1 MLVISAH
8 TNQPFDVGFLLAGTD
23 PSADVWGQIV
33 APSGSSRR
41 VPAFAR
47 GGQSWTVRCSS
58 DEVGEHQMTLE
69 AGDTAGEAHL
79 ATIIVDPYEGP
90 NPLFRH
96 GGLRVAPDGRH
107 LAHIDGSPFF
117 WLGDTW
123 WFAATARFTWP
134 EIFAELTADRLRK
147 GFTVVQLVAGLPP
160 EITDLGPISDN
171 EGGAAWID
179 GSGVNPAFYDHLDIK
194 IDFLVRSGLVPC
206 IFAAWGYYLPQVGV
220 EGMKQYWRNLVARYA
235 AYPVVWSYAGEGDL
249 PPYRQALAA
258 GDLGSSDLRDAA
270 RELVKGWAE
279 VAAYVR
285 EIDPYSRLTTIHP
298 CPVFSYRSTQIL
310 DGSLIDIDML
320 QTGHTD
326 RHCLESTLRAL
337 QDALAAGQ
345 RPVLNGEVCYEGIF
359 GANWAETQRF
369 LFWTHMLGGAAGHTY
384 GTFGISTFSGEGDD
398 RYAGVTQCSDHTWRE
413 CMNFLGS
420 AHVGLGKRLLE
431 SLPWHEFEPHPEW
444 ITPHWTD
451 DDHLLPYAAGF
462 PDIRVFY
469 IPGMTFID
477 PHGGIADW
485 PTVLK
490 HITLNELETGVA
502 YRARYINPRTGEP
515 TEPFQI
521 RSSDGTAKLDAGMS
535 VTATPTGEDWV
546 LLLERT

>member
-1 MLVISAH
+1 MPLITAH
-8 TNQPFDVGFLLAGTD
+8 ANEPFEVGFRLPGVD
-23 PSADVWGQIV
+23 PSADVWATVV
-33 APSGSSRR
+33 APDGASRR
-41 VPAFAR
+41 IPAFRR
-47 GGQSWTVRCSS
+47 GDAGWAVRCSS
-58 DEVGEHQMTLE
+58 AEVGEHRVTTEDGQTTVVVE
-69 AGDTAGEAHL
+69 A
-79 ATIIVDPYEGP
+79 YQGP

-96 GGLRVAPDGRH
+96 GGLRIAPDGRH
-107 LAHIDGSPFF
+107 LVHADGTPFF

-123 WFAATARFTWP
+123 WFAATRRFKWP
-134 EIFAELTADRLRK
+134 EVFAELAADRIRK

-179 GSGVNPAFYDHLDIK
+179 GAANPDFYDHLDVK

-206 IFAAWGYYLPQVGV
+206 IFAAWGYYLAQLGV
-220 EGMKQYWRNLVARYA
+220 EEMKRYWHNLVARYA

-249 PPYRQALAA
+249 PPYRQALDA
-258 GDLGSSDLRDAA
+258 GDFRSDRLREASQ
-270 RELVKGWAE
+270 ELVRGWGE

-285 EIDPYSRLTTIHP
+285 EIDPYSRLATIHP
-298 CPVFSYRSTQIL
+298 CPVFSYRSTEIL
-310 DGSLIDIDML
+310 DDSLIDIDML

-337 QDALAAGQ
+337 QAALAAGR

-398 RYAGVTQCSDHTWRE
+398 RYSGVTQCSDHTWRE

-420 AHVGLGKRLLE
+420 EHVGLGKRLLE
-431 SLPWHEFEPHPEW
+431 QLPWHEFEPHPEW

-451 DDHLLPYAAGF
+451 DDHLLPYAAGV
-462 PDIRVFY
+462 PDRVRVFY
-469 IPGMTFID
+469 FPGMSFID
-477 PHGGIADW
+477 PHGGVADW

-490 HITLNELETGVA
+490 KVTLQELGSGVS
-502 YRARYINPRTGEP
+502 YRARYVNPRTGEP
-515 TEPFQI
+515 TEPFEI
-521 RSSDGTAKLDAGMS
+521 RSDDGTVQLDGGMS
-535 VTATPTGEDWV
+535 VSAPPTGEDWV
-546 LLLERT
+546 LVLERT